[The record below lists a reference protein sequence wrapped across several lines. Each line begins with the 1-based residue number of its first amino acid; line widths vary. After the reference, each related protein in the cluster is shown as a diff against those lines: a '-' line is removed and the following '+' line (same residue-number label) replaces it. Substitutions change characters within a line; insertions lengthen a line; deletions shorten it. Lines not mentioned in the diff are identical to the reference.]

1 MTNDVYNQIVEIFSW
16 IVMIVFAFLFG
27 RSQGREDEQRRI
39 QEAFESEDYKYG
51 EFFDVLNK
59 YEDEKEAFEHRWKM
73 ERKRKQRKRQN
84 KVSAKFNKT
93 AVVLGIIL
101 IVVIL
106 YCMYLAID
114 TK

>member
-1 MTNDVYNQIVEIFSW
+1 MTNDVYNQIVEIFTW
-16 IVMIVFAFLFG
+16 IVICVFAFIFG

-39 QEAFESEDYKYG
+39 QNAFESEDYKYD

-59 YEDEKEAFEHRWKM
+59 YEDEKEAAEHRWKM
-73 ERKRKQRKRQN
+73 EKKIKLLSKKQN

-106 YCMYLAID
+106 SWIILV
-114 TK
+114 